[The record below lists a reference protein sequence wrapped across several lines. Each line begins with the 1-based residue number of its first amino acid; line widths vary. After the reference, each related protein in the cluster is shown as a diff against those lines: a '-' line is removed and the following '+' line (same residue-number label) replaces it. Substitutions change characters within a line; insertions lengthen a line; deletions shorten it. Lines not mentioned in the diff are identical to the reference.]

1 MTLTSTLTL
10 KTGTL
15 TSEGLIPHLDLG
27 GLLCPV
33 KLDISHAA
41 DPIDLGLPQAPLRD
55 ADKRLIYAL
64 PGGGH
69 IAI

>member
-1 MTLTSTLTL
+1 MTKTSPN
-10 KTGTL
+10 GTL

-33 KLDISHAA
+33 KLDIKRDKVRPNLSK
-41 DPIDLGLPQAPLRD
+41 LQAPMRD
-55 ADKRLIYAL
+55 GDKRLVYAL